1 MIYYKNE
8 HNKKI
13 RPSVGESD
21 MSKKQFAVIGM
32 GRFGFSV
39 ANALSKMGF
48 DVLAIDSDEH
58 RTQAVSNIVTHAVT
72 ADSTDEEALRAL
84 GIRNFDV
91 VVVAIGE
98 DIQASILTT
107 LILKDM
113 SGPLIVVKAQ
123 NELHGKVL
131 QKIGADKVIYPERD
145 MGLRVAHH
153 LTSPNIIDYIEI
165 SDEYSI
171 LEIKVTP
178 SIVGKNLMELDVRA
192 RFKCNV
198 MAIKKEGGSKM
209 NISPDPAERL
219 APDDVL
225 VVVGQKDDL
234 TKLELAY
241 AQ

>member
-1 MIYYKNE
+1 MAHAN
-8 HNKKI
+8 
-13 RPSVGESD
+13 
-21 MSKKQFAVIGM
+21 KKQFAVIGM
-32 GRFGFSV
+32 GRFGLSV
-39 ANALSKMGF
+39 ATALSNMGL
-48 DVLAIDSDEH
+48 DVLAIDADEH
-58 RTQAVSNIVTHAVT
+58 RTQLVANLVTDAVS

-107 LILKDM
+107 LILKDLG
-113 SGPLIVVKAQ
+113 SPLIVVKAQ

-153 LTSPNIIDYIEI
+153 LTSPNVLDYIEL

-171 LEIKVTP
+171 VEMRV
-178 SIVGKNLMELDVRA
+178 SAEMVGKNLIELDIRA
-192 RFKCNV
+192 RFGCNV
-198 MAIKKEGGSKM
+198 MAIKRGARM
-209 NISPDPAERL
+209 NISPSAAERL
-219 APDDVL
+219 TADDVL
-225 VVVGQKDDL
+225 VIVGEKNDL

-241 AQ
+241 AEA

>member
-1 MIYYKNE
+1 MAHAN
-8 HNKKI
+8 
-13 RPSVGESD
+13 
-21 MSKKQFAVIGM
+21 KKQFAVIGM
-32 GRFGFSV
+32 GRFGLSV
-39 ANALSKMGF
+39 ATALSNMGL
-48 DVLAIDSDEH
+48 DVLAIDADEH
-58 RTQAVSNIVTHAVT
+58 RTQLVANLVTHAVS

-107 LILKDM
+107 LILKDLG
-113 SGPLIVVKAQ
+113 SPLIVVKAQ

-153 LTSPNIIDYIEI
+153 LTSPNVLDYIEL

-171 LEIKVTP
+171 VEMRV
-178 SIVGKNLMELDVRA
+178 SAEMVGKNLIELDIRA
-192 RFKCNV
+192 RFGCNV
-198 MAIKKEGGSKM
+198 MAIKRGARM
-209 NISPDPAERL
+209 NISPSAAERL
-219 APDDVL
+219 TTDDVL
-225 VVVGQKDDL
+225 VIVGEKNDL

-241 AQ
+241 AEA